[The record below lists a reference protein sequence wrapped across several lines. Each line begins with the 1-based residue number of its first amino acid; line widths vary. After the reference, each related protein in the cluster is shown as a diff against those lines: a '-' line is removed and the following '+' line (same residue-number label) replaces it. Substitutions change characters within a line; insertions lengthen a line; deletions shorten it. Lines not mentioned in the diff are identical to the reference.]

1 MKELVMQGATMIK
14 PVEANDCGKFCAA
27 YQNYPESIGYCLLS
41 FFENDGYRLGSEV
54 KILSIDG
61 VQPNEASIR
70 NGTYPY
76 ATNFYAAIRKGEE
89 DDNGGRFLEW
99 ILSDEG
105 QACIRQS
112 GYLPLH

>member
-1 MKELVMQGATMIK
+1 MTTA
-14 PVEANDCGKFCAA
+14 F

-41 FFENDGYRLGSEV
+41 FLENDGYGLDGEI

-61 VQPNEASIR
+61 TYPYETNIR

-76 ATNFYAAIRKGEE
+76 VANYSAAIRKGEE
-89 DDNGGRFLEW
+89 EDTGGRFLEW

-105 QACIRQS
+105 QACIQQA
-112 GYLPLH
+112 GYFPLH